1 MDKNMMDKYLKE
13 MREMQRRAG
22 NIPAF
27 SVNIEEAGDMKETVN
42 PDMQTGGLI
51 VSVTSLKGLFPV
63 KNALVTVYKGTPE
76 NSEEI
81 DKDYTDDSGRT
92 KKFILATPPFSA
104 SQTADNSQ
112 TPYALYNISV
122 KSDGFIDWLE
132 TDIPVFPATVSLQ
145 AADLTLSGTAGK
157 NNPPRPFSDFPKFDL

>member
-13 MREMQRRAG
+13 MREMQKRAG
-22 NIPAF
+22 SVPAV
-27 SVNIEEAGDMKETVN
+27 SVNTEESVAIEETVN
-42 PDMQTGGLI
+42 PDTQTGGLI

-81 DKDYTDDSGRT
+81 DKDYTDESGRT
-92 KKFILATPPFSA
+92 KKFVLATPPFSA
-104 SQTADNSQ
+104 SQTAGNPT

-122 KSDGFIDWLE
+122 KSDGFVPWLE
-132 TDIPVFPATVSLQ
+132 TDIPVFPNTVSLQ
-145 AADLTLSGTAGK
+145 SADLALSGAAGK
-157 NNPPRPFSDFPKFDL
+157 NDAPRPFSDFPKFDL